1 MHFPHAPQVED
12 EQNAIRYEQCAMT
25 VHRNS
30 YAEAAIQYLTWALE
44 DIEKTGNQKA
54 AHHVRLAIEALH
66 TTDEER
72 DLA

>member
-1 MHFPHAPQVED
+1 
-12 EQNAIRYEQCAMT
+12 MT

-54 AHHVRLAIEALH
+54 AHHVRLAMEALR
-66 TTDEER
+66 TIDEER